1 MEKLRY
7 RILLIFT
14 AIYNHFADITL
25 IILTH
30 MKTPL
35 NLIIGKGSHTF
46 LFVAISFALSFVAC
60 KKEETRQ
67 SLPPAQVM
75 PDPEDVYRIAF
86 SKTLA
91 KAVQEEPAL
100 RSFIKAEAVKLFDN
114 DYDVLYQAVKDRK
127 LSNGITLHETLLK
140 YAGDADAFNRNIDNL
155 PLLTIYVPELPNFS
169 AERWDAQT
177 QVPLVAL
184 AQRHKRDVSLFDG
197 EGKEQMLAASYIP
210 GFPVLVVKSNE
221 RVVLGSGSDAGRQQ
235 KPYFSNARFAF
246 SFLDDAF
253 NGSLPKT
260 QTRKKTEDRGPSGE
274 RLAFAMDTT
283 LVTAYN
289 SGVEWHRDY
298 IYYGISPVN
307 NIGKFT
313 NRFSEFIT
321 SFRFTKPEHLGLVS
335 DQDNDPKP
343 VLSSFRRPAWT
354 DGRFEIRISAFINA
368 KNAVG
373 QELRKYFTATGPELF
388 TLEYDSTKL
397 IGNTWIYKYKQA
409 TPIAYNPNIEL
420 VPWDLEQYGSVWKFA
435 VSEYDPSEE
444 ITRTVTN
451 TTTYGANFEINVST
465 GEKLKIGGK
474 FGASTTTTHT
484 EVFQYKTTLGSEDL
498 AEGVL
503 DFRTPVI
510 TGTGV
515 IQILFINIPYF
526 LTYEVSTGTVSFSV
540 EPKRIY

>member
-1 MEKLRY
+1 
-7 RILLIFT
+7 
-14 AIYNHFADITL
+14 
-25 IILTH
+25 
-30 MKTPL
+30 MKMPL
-35 NLIIGKGSHTF
+35 NLIRRKGSRAF
-46 LFVAISFALSFVAC
+46 LFVSISFALSFVAC
-60 KKEETRQ
+60 KKEETKQ
-67 SLPPAQVM
+67 SVPPAQLLSD
-75 PDPEDVYRIAF
+75 PDDVYRVAF

-91 KAVQEEPAL
+91 KAVQAEPDL
-100 RSFIKAEAVKLFDN
+100 RSFIKAEAIKLFDN

-127 LSNGITLHETLLK
+127 LANGITLQATLSK
-140 YAGDADAFNRNIDNL
+140 YADDAEAFNSNVDKL

-169 AERWDAQT
+169 AERWDAQS

-184 AQRHKRDVSLFDG
+184 AQRHKKDVSLFDA
-197 EGKEQMLAASYIP
+197 EGKEQTLAAKYIP

-221 RVVLGSGSDAGRQQ
+221 RVVTGNSSNGGRQQ

-253 NGSLPKT
+253 NGSIKAPA
-260 QTRKKTEDRGPSGE
+260 RKKTFEKGPSGE
-274 RLAFAMDTT
+274 RLALSLDSV
-283 LVTAYN
+283 LINAYK

-307 NIGKFT
+307 SIGKFT

-343 VLSSFRRPAWT
+343 VLFSTRRPAWT
-354 DGRFEIRISAFINA
+354 DGRFEIRISAFINS

-388 TLEYDSTKL
+388 TLEYDSSRL
-397 IGNTWIYKYKQA
+397 LGNLYVYKYKQA
-409 TPIAYNPNIEL
+409 TPIAYDPNIEL

-451 TTTYGANFEINVST
+451 TTTFGTNFEINVST
-465 GEKLKIGGK
+465 GEKVKVGGK
-474 FGASTTTTHT
+474 FGASTTSTHT
-484 EVFQYKTTLGSEDL
+484 EVFQYKTTMGSEDL

-510 TGTGV
+510 IASGTLPL
-515 IQILFINIPYF
+515 LFFTLPYF
-526 LTYEVSTGTVSFSV
+526 LTYEVSTGTVNFSV